1 LHRFVA
7 PVHDTVNIRKESKDD
22 EIPFLLYNE
31 QAKLLRT
38 IYLFIFGVFSL
49 KKETKAQ
56 SFWHIMMGAVP
67 RDHHKELSSRLP
79 AF

>member
-22 EIPFLLYNE
+22 EIPFLLYDE

-38 IYLFIFGVFSL
+38 IYLFIFGGFFP
-49 KKETKAQ
+49 KKRNKGTKLLAY
-56 SFWHIMMGAVP
+56 HDGRYATRP
-67 RDHHKELSSRLP
+67 P
-79 AF
+79 